1 MIINHLKINQFKCLG
16 DENLTFKNLT
26 ILTGLNSAGKSS
38 VIQSILLMSHY
49 FGEKKFLSENLLD
62 FTNNRNKYL
71 NAKAFS
77 IEIDGICLTKNIDAT
92 EIDGIYLTENID
104 ATNPQGHLPHFT
116 IEQNLF
122 HVDANRLGPE
132 ELALYSSEN
141 KIGKQGEF
149 IFSYYEKNKSNVIE
163 KSLIKSANSDT
174 LQSNLD
180 YWLSYILDCEVEL
193 STERVVT
200 SHVKVSYQ
208 FNKLQAISP
217 ESLGAGTSY
226 VAKILIV
233 CLLAKKDQVLLIEN
247 PEIHLHPKAQAK
259 LGEFFA
265 FIANNGVQV
274 VLETHCENLIDKIRY
289 EVYKNNI
296 HNNDVVIYYKEDS
309 KTPFEKIEI
318 DGRGHFIRE
327 NKETNDNFPASF
339 FGTNLTEL
347 LEMG

>member
-1 MIINHLKINQFKCLG
+1 MINNLKINQFKCLG

-92 EIDGIYLTENID
+92 
-104 ATNPQGHLPHFT
+104 NPQGHLPHFT
-116 IEQNLF
+116 IEQDLF

-149 IFSYYEKNKSNVIE
+149 IFSYYEQNKSNVIE

-174 LQSNLD
+174 LQSNID

-193 STERVVT
+193 STERVAT

-274 VLETHCENLIDKIRY
+274 VLETHCENLINQIRY
-289 EVYKNNI
+289 EVYKNHI
-296 HNNDVVIYYKEDS
+296 NDVVIYYKEDS
-309 KTPFEKIEI
+309 RKPFEKIEI
-318 DGRGHFIRE
+318 DGTGHFIRKNQE
-327 NKETNDNFPASF
+327 DRNNFPTGF
-339 FGTNLTEL
+339 FNSTLKEL

>member
-1 MIINHLKINQFKCLG
+1 MINHLKIKRFKCIG
-16 DENLTFKNLT
+16 EESFTFKNLT

-71 NAKAFS
+71 NAKEFS
-77 IEIDGICLTKNIDAT
+77 IEIDGICLTKNLDA
-92 EIDGIYLTENID
+92 INQ
-104 ATNPQGHLPHFT
+104 QGNLPHFT
-116 IEQNLF
+116 TEQDIF

-141 KIGKQGEF
+141 KIGKNGEF
-149 IFSYYEKNKSNVIE
+149 IFSYYEQNKSNVIE

-174 LQSNLD
+174 LQSNID
-180 YWLSYILDCEVEL
+180 YWLSYILDVEVEL
-193 STERVVT
+193 STERVAA
-200 SHVKVSYQ
+200 SHVKVSYK

-217 ESLGAGTSY
+217 DSLGAGTSY
-226 VAKILIV
+226 VVKILIV
-233 CLLAKKDQVLLIEN
+233 CLLAKIDNILLIEN

-259 LGEFFA
+259 LGEFFT
-265 FIANNGVQV
+265 FLANSGVQV

-296 HNNDVVIYYKEDS
+296 NNDDVVIYYKEDS
-309 KTPFEKIEI
+309 NTPFEKIEV
-318 DGRGHFIRE
+318 DGTGHFIRE
-327 NKETNDNFPASF
+327 NKEANDNFPSSF

>member
-1 MIINHLKINQFKCLG
+1 MINNLKINQFKCLG
-16 DENLTFKNLT
+16 DESFTFKNLT

-92 EIDGIYLTENID
+92 
-104 ATNPQGHLPHFT
+104 NPQGNLPHFT
-116 IEQNLF
+116 IEQDLF

-141 KIGKQGEF
+141 KIGQHGEF
-149 IFSYYEKNKSNVIE
+149 IFSYYEQNKSNVIE

-180 YWLSYILDCEVEL
+180 YWLSDILGCEVEL
-193 STERVVT
+193 KTERVAT

-208 FNKLQAISP
+208 FNQLQAISP
-217 ESLGAGTSY
+217 DSLGAGTSY

-233 CLLAKKDQVLLIEN
+233 CLLAKKGHVLLLEN

-289 EVYKNNI
+289 EIYKNHI
-296 HNNDVVIYYKEDS
+296 NNDDVVIYYKEDS
-309 KTPFEKIEI
+309 KTPFEKIEV
-318 DGRGHFIRE
+318 DGTGHFIRE

>member
-1 MIINHLKINQFKCLG
+1 MIMINNLKINQFKCLG
-16 DENLTFKNLT
+16 DENLIFKNLT

-49 FGEKKFLSENLLD
+49 FGDKKFLSENLLD

-77 IEIDGICLTKNIDAT
+77 IEIDGICLTKNI
-92 EIDGIYLTENID
+92 E
-104 ATNPQGHLPHFT
+104 ATNPQGNLPHFT
-116 IEQNLF
+116 IEQDIF

-149 IFSYYEKNKSNVIE
+149 IFSYYEQNKSNVIE

-174 LQSNLD
+174 LQGNLD

-193 STERVVT
+193 STERVAT

-208 FNKLQAISP
+208 FNKLPAISP

-233 CLLAKKDQVLLIEN
+233 CLLAKKGNILLIEN

-274 VLETHCENLIDKIRY
+274 VLETHCEHLINQIRY

-296 HNNDVVIYYKEDS
+296 NDVVIYYKEDS
-309 KTPFEKIEI
+309 RKPFEKIEM
-318 DGRGHFIRE
+318 DGTGHFIRE
-327 NKETNDNFPASF
+327 NKEDRNNFPTGF
-339 FGTNLTEL
+339 FNSTLKEL